1 MESNE
6 IQKLGTEITKIS
18 NQGLKLLATVLAPWN
33 ARRNADAEA
42 QNTVQGALAQL
53 LGDLIKGDQL
63 SPDVYDMLATC
74 GGKMSVVNLANILS
88 KASPMLN
95 EDADPSL
102 VSDGWTANWRD
113 KARLVPPEDEEVA
126 LMFAQLLASEVNS
139 PGSKSKKAV
148 NVLADLEPE
157 DAKLFRALSDFRLFE
172 MRTFPF
178 TVPGAPPP
186 PRSRFNTSPDPPVLV
201 VLDPQNEMYSAKG
214 ADFEALVH
222 LESLGL
228 VKVAPQGYQK
238 GPGKMTFIHSRGFLV
253 LTAESPVPFGPA
265 YLTTAGA
272 QLTELCF
279 PLETPDGFPE
289 YLAEFWRSQG
299 IGVSE
304 DLNDA
309 ITLTAAAYSQDP
321 ATGEWINQQTGER
334 LPSDHFDG
342 NIHQARP
349 LE

>member
-1 MESNE
+1 MEPNE
-6 IQKLGTEITKIS
+6 IQKLGTEIAKIS
-18 NQGLKLLATVLAPWN
+18 SQGIKLLTAVIAPWN
-33 ARRNADAEA
+33 ARRSAEAEA
-42 QNTVQGALAQL
+42 QNAVQHALANL
-53 LGDLIKGDQL
+53 LSDLIKDDQL
-63 SPDVYDMLATC
+63 SPDVYDMLSTC

-113 KARLVPPEDEEVA
+113 KARLVPPEDDEVA

-148 NVLADLEPE
+148 NVLADLEPD
-157 DAKLFRALSDFRLFE
+157 DAKLFRTLSDFRLFQ
-172 MRTFPF
+172 MRTVPF
-178 TVPGAPPP
+178 TVQGAPPP
-186 PRSRFNTSPDPPVLV
+186 PRSRFNTAPDPPVLV
-201 VLDPQNEMYSAKG
+201 VLDPQNPMYSAKG

-238 GPGKMTFIHSRGFLV
+238 GPGKMTFVHSRGFLI

-272 QLTELCF
+272 QLTELCL
-279 PLETPDGFPE
+279 PLESPEGFPE

-299 IGVSE
+299 IGVSD

-309 ITLTAAAYSQDP
+309 MTITMSTYSQDP

-334 LPSDHFDG
+334 HPADHLDDSVLFT
-342 NIHQARP
+342 QAS
-349 LE
+349 